1 MMVVNPGLQ
10 GAVTSLKSVFQS
22 ITSDC
27 CPLTYNFHLH
37 TVYSDGQ
44 MRPEALLQ
52 QAVSQGLKGLAITDH
67 HSVAGYQAAKDWLD
81 HWNAQ
86 AAPDH
91 RSTHLWSGVEITA
104 NLLDTEVHILGYG
117 FDPEHIALKPYLVG
131 HAPKGEISKAIQV
144 IRAIQEA
151 GGLAVLAHPARYK
164 KRPAELIA
172 AIALLGIDGVEAY
185 YCYGNLDPWQP
196 SPDQT
201 QIVLALSQTYGLLN
215 TCGTDS
221 HGLSILKRV

>member
-1 MMVVNPGLQ
+1 MVVNPGLQ

-22 ITSDC
+22 ITPDC

-37 TVYSDGQ
+37 TIYSDGQ

-52 QAVSQGLKGLAITDH
+52 QAVSHELKGLAITDH
-67 HSVAGYQAAKDWLD
+67 HTVAGYLAAKRWLD
-81 HWNAQ
+81 RWNAQ
-86 AAPDH
+86 AMPDH
-91 RSTHLWSGVEITA
+91 QSPYLWSGVEITA
-104 NLLDTEVHILGYG
+104 NVLETEVHILGYG
-117 FDPEHIALKPYLVG
+117 FAPEHPAIKPYLG
-131 HAPKGEISKAIQV
+131 GDSPKGESAKAARV
-144 IRAIQEA
+144 IRTIQEA

-164 KRPAELIA
+164 KSPEELIGA
-172 AIALLGIDGVEAY
+172 VVRLGIDGVEAY
-185 YCYGNLDPWQP
+185 YCYGNLDPWKP

>member
-1 MMVVNPGLQ
+1 MMVVNPDLR

-22 ITSDC
+22 ITPDC

-52 QAVSQGLKGLAITDH
+52 QAISLGLTGLAITDH
-67 HSVAGYQAAKDWLD
+67 HTVKGYQAAKGWLD

-86 AAPDH
+86 AEPDH
-91 RSTHLWSGVEITA
+91 QSPYLWSGVEITA
-104 NLLDTEVHILGYG
+104 NLLDTDVHILGYD
-117 FDPEHIALKPYLVG
+117 FDPEHLTIKPYLVG
-131 HAPKGEISKAIQV
+131 HSPVGELSKAVHV
-144 IRAIQEA
+144 IRAIQDA

-172 AIALLGIDGVEAY
+172 AISLLGIDGVEAY
-185 YCYGNLDPWQP
+185 YCYGNLEPWKS

-201 QIVLALSQTYGLLN
+201 QVVLELSQAYGLLK